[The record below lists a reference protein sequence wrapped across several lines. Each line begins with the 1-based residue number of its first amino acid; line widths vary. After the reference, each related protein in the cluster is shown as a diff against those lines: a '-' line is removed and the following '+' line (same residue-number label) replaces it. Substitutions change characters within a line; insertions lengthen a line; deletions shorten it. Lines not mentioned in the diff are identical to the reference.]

1 MLPSDAQRKTFSIL
15 ALPDLTRAPSNT
27 MSQRTFYLTACSS
40 LITLIFLCLAWEL
53 RLAPIK
59 PGGSWLV
66 LKCVP
71 LLLPLFGILNGRR
84 YTYQWSSMLI
94 LLYFMEGLVRA
105 SSDSG
110 TAQWLAIGETALSV
124 TFFISTIGFL
134 RHSRQPTRP

>member
-1 MLPSDAQRKTFSIL
+1 
-15 ALPDLTRAPSNT
+15 

-40 LITLIFLCLAWEL
+40 LISLIFLCLAWEL
-53 RLAPIK
+53 RLAPIT

-110 TAQWLAIGETALSV
+110 TAQWLAAGETVLSIV
-124 TFFISTIGFL
+124 FFIASIGFL
-134 RHSRQPTRP
+134 RHSRNPTLP